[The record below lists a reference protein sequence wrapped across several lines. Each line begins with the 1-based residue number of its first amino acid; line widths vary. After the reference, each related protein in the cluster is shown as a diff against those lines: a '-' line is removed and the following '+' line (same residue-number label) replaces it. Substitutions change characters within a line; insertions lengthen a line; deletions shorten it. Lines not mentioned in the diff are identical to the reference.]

1 MGTVA
6 IIVDILIGLVAVVS
20 ALHFGA
26 TIYAKGM
33 IAGMKKEA
41 SGWMNAIGKVSPPNW
56 QSLPSPSGLD
66 AERSKEAR
74 KLYVDTYKTA
84 LDVIK
89 KEIATNRIDALTEEF
104 LKGIEES
111 VGPS

>member
-1 MGTVA
+1 MGT
-6 IIVDILIGLVAVVS
+6 IIVDILIVIVLVVL

-26 TIYAKGM
+26 TLYAKGM

-56 QSLPSPSGLD
+56 QSLPSPVGLD

-89 KEIATNRIDALTEEF
+89 KEIATNRIDALTEEL